1 MRHEIDALVLLN
13 PTIYVG
19 PDLFW
24 YVDQLKKRQ
33 AEAAVAAPSASSAK
47 QGTSWRLNRFEAAYG
62 QLVIANEGQA
72 RVPLPLSFSTHAGNI
87 SFSNF
92 SDLQLKLN
100 LLIPTAD
107 YPFPDYQLEFT
118 QLGGEIKF
126 GLPPEKQANNLVQT
140 LRSEAATWRQFTG
153 RKLFWSVT
161 YDEKGIYGQ
170 FGGAGYGGYLNG
182 QFSFFLKP
190 DSPWEGWVS
199 GSKVDL
205 GQLTD
210 VMAPENFH
218 MTGPVDFKMNVKAH
232 SKDIQQVVGKFET
245 RKPGH
250 LRIGKLDDLLAKIP
264 PEWNGLK
271 QGATRIGLETLRDFD
286 YESGNGDFSF
296 TGKAGKLTLKLHGP
310 NGSRNFDIVVH

>member
-1 MRHEIDALVLLN
+1 
-13 PTIYVG
+13 
-19 PDLFW
+19 
-24 YVDQLKKRQ
+24 VDFK
-33 AEAAVAAPSASSAK
+33 
-47 QGTSWRLNRFEAAYG
+47 
-62 QLVIANEGQA
+62 
-72 RVPLPLSFSTHAGNI
+72 
-87 SFSNF
+87 
-92 SDLQLKLN
+92 
-100 LLIPTAD
+100 
-107 YPFPDYQLEFT
+107 

-140 LRSEAATWRQFTG
+140 LRSEAVTWQQFTG

-170 FGGAGYGGYLNG
+170 FGGAGYGGYVNG

-190 DSPWEGWVS
+190 DSPWEGWIS

-210 VMAPENFH
+210 VIAPENFH

-232 SKDIQQVVGKFET
+232 SRDIQQVAGKFKT

-271 QGATRIGLETLRDFD
+271 QGATRISLETLRDFD

-296 TGKAGKLTLKLHGP
+296 VGKTGKLTLKLNGP
-310 NGSRNFDIVVH
+310 NGSRNFDVVVH